1 MVQATSP
8 PQIFFDLNHYY
19 LHEYPKVL
27 KVVNDVFTNA
37 VTENNSINMRIFRV
51 VTEILIHFTYYK
63 NNSYNANYIDLSVT
77 DEAQIEILRNYKNVI
92 AMQNR

>member
-8 PQIFFDLNHYY
+8 PQFFFDPTYYY
-19 LHEYPKVL
+19 LQEYPKVL
-27 KVVNDVFTNA
+27 KVVDDVFTNA

-51 VTEILIHFTYYK
+51 VTEKLIHFTYYK
-63 NNSYNANYIDLSVT
+63 NDNYNANYIDLSVT
-77 DEAQIEILRNYKNVI
+77 DEAQIEILQNYKNVI